1 MAHMPSPE
9 HGCHT
14 DPVGADTVGSRN
26 RIVRHA
32 TSYVFRRR
40 GLMGWRTIS
49 RHATWE
55 EAQMSARIWLFER
68 GIHEL
73 VELREPNVTAMA

>member
-1 MAHMPSPE
+1 
-9 HGCHT
+9 
-14 DPVGADTVGSRN
+14 
-26 RIVRHA
+26 
-32 TSYVFRRR
+32 
-40 GLMGWRTIS
+40 MGWRTIS